1 MSKGYST
8 KAPTLTLE
16 PPGLDP
22 AAPPDPPVSSEPVDD
37 LDDLLAAAT
46 APVDD
51 VADAMDWEPEQ
62 WVDADSVGA
71 GWNNFPESEH
81 HVLGGAGGVSVV
93 TDAAAADKVI
103 TDLAETEAL
112 LNLLNAS
119 TLHQSAPIPAED
131 AFDLFSDDGGDI
143 LVPGGSIDLDQFTDV
158 YAAWADDYTAVPE
171 HTKALAEAFK
181 NWVTAKNDPSLS
193 LTEKFD
199 ALKEY
204 GETSRAI
211 FEQAGLDTKS
221 DEWKVVIAES
231 KTWLTDLTA
240 SDRLLLAHHAG
251 FVHPLLASGTK
262 PGDEKASIIYWL
274 NPAYEQDHPTK
285 DKVQASQ
292 LKKYASLV
300 DGTYPDIDGVTLED
314 VNADNALHATPKP
327 PEASQA
333 PGTVIDQAALA
344 DLKALHAI
352 ASAGI
357 TAHTIIEKRNAA
369 LRLRWALHDPVL
381 GDGVTQDQ
389 VNALAP
395 PPYLLSHIGGP
406 QVPVVAEL
414 AGMDADLLYH
424 VGQSDLNKVAN
435 PSTPADTI
443 NEIVAKA
450 EANKTL
456 IGAGKAKWA
465 KSEQLW
471 DAAVASKSLSASEWD
486 SIVAG
491 WKHGKQVATQLSDS
505 LYSASPDAVTIVKPP
520 SEQDLRAGLKKVGIP
535 DLRVVAEHTG
545 MEHTGSPTPRSALQ
559 NWLIAQA
566 HGNTA
571 KMASAQKAAAAK
583 HAAPVIPTAAPA
595 VSPAPTPTGP
605 APKVPKAAKPA
616 VSSASAA
623 GAKVVVAS
631 WAKGF
636 DELSALLDH
645 ATKTHTDIP
654 ARDDAYVATMTLTSA
669 PENAPSGGSHTRIG
683 FVDGQGQAWFGK
695 PHPSSGGRARAITE
709 ATASEAKAAL
719 GLSAIPVYYR
729 QVGTAHHAMQP
740 LLKGAKPLSHNHKDL
755 SQHDVD
761 TIVRQTV
768 GDWLVGE
775 HDGKEDNW
783 LRTASGGLT
792 RCDLGQAFK
801 FWGADKPA
809 LDWEGNGN
817 HGTKLVKQL
826 LQADANG
833 GLAPG
838 VRIDPTAA
846 LGVIGKAE
854 AVSDAEW
861 AAIVRPA
868 AEAGVK
874 AGEDIK
880 WVDRMRKKAAK
891 RLGVAD
897 FQVTDDQVVDEFVEE
912 ANRRRK
918 SVREDMASAF
928 EAAGYDASVLRSL

>member
-1 MSKGYST
+1 M
-8 KAPTLTLE
+8 
-16 PPGLDP
+16 
-22 AAPPDPPVSSEPVDD
+22 PPDPPVAPEPTAADD
-37 LDDLLAAAT
+37 LDDLLKAADEPFVESDPSEDPAFIGEE
-46 APVDD
+46 
-51 VADAMDWEPEQ
+51 MDWQPEQ

-71 GWNNFPESEH
+71 GWSNFPESEH

-93 TDAAAADKVI
+93 ADAAAAGKVI

-119 TLHQSAPIPAED
+119 TLHQSAPIPAQD
-131 AFDLFSDDGGDI
+131 AFDLFSDDGADI
-143 LVPGGSIDLDQFTDV
+143 LVPGGSIDPDQFADI
-158 YAAWADDYTAVPE
+158 YEAWTDDYTQVPE

-211 FEQAGLDTKS
+211 FDQAGLDTKS
-221 DEWKVVIAES
+221 DEWKVVIAEC

-251 FVHPLLASGTK
+251 FIHPLLASGTK

-274 NPAYEQDHPTK
+274 TPAYEQDHPSK

-314 VNADNALHATPKP
+314 VDADDALHAAPKAP
-327 PEASQA
+327 DAAQA
-333 PGTVIDQAALA
+333 PGAVIDQAAFA
-344 DLKALHAI
+344 DLQALHAI
-352 ASAGI
+352 ATAAI
-357 TAHTIIEKRNAA
+357 TTHDIVEKRNAA

-381 GDGVTQDQ
+381 GEGVTPES
-389 VNALAP
+389 VAALAP
-395 PPYLLSHIGGP
+395 PAYLLTHIGAP
-406 QVPVVAEL
+406 QVPVISEM
-414 AGMDADLLYH
+414 AGMDGDLLYH
-424 VGQSDLNKVAN
+424 VGQSDLNKVAD

-443 NEIVAKA
+443 AEIVLKA
-450 EANKTL
+450 DANKKL
-456 IGAGKAKWA
+456 VAAGKAKWA
-465 KSEQLW
+465 ESEQLW
-471 DAAVASKSLSASEWD
+471 DDAVASKALTPSEWD
-486 SIVAG
+486 TIVAG

-505 LYSASPDAVTIVKPP
+505 MYSAAPGAIAIVKPP

-545 MEHTGSPTPRSALQ
+545 MEHTGAPTPRSALQ

-571 KMASAQKAAAAK
+571 KMVAAQKAASDK
-583 HAAPVIPTAAPA
+583 HAAPVVP
-595 VSPAPTPTGP
+595 SPAPVAAPLATGP
-605 APKVPKAAKPA
+605 ASKVPKAAKPA

-636 DELSALLDH
+636 DDLSALLDH

-669 PENAPSGGSHTRIG
+669 PQNAPSGGSHTRVG
-683 FVDGQGQAWFGK
+683 FVCGQGQAWFGK

-709 ATASEAKAAL
+709 STASEAKAAL

-740 LLKGAKPLSHNHKDL
+740 LLQGAKPLSHNHKDL

-801 FWGADKPA
+801 FWGSDKPA

-817 HGTKLVKQL
+817 HGTKLIKQL
-826 LQADANG
+826 LQADVNG

-854 AVSDAEW
+854 AISDAEW

-874 AGEDIK
+874 AGDDIK

-897 FQVTDDQVVDEFVEE
+897 FQVTDDQVVDEFINE
-912 ANRRRK
+912 ANKRRK
-918 SVREDMASAF
+918 SVREDMAAAF
-928 EAAGYDASVLRSL
+928 EAKGYDASVLRAL